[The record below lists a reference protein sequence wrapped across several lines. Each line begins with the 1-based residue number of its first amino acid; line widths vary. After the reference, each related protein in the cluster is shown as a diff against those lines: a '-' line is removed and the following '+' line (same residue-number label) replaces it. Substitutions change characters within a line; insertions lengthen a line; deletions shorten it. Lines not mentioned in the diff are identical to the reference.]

1 MIVVGNIIMAVFI
14 FQLIA
19 ISCIK
24 CYPKT
29 ERKRDGMKAFLL
41 WGCLTLISGLLGA
54 GVLGVLYGRQSGKLY
69 MADRLIAGLT
79 VMVGTAEA
87 AHLAA
92 VFLSYT
98 FSDAVKLFL
107 SAIAVLAAAAL
118 AVRLW
123 LHGVLG
129 RGRVDKT
136 RKARRSGMRG
146 SAAGRSP
153 GWSGAECTPFLM
165 GAALVFALLVIYQI
179 VTITSG
185 DRVCPGGDMTVETVE
200 SFLATDGVYQVNPL
214 TGRAYEAGVPQ
225 RIRILCLPTLYG
237 ILCRVS
243 GVPAAE
249 LVRRQAPLFVLL
261 LSYLAYWTLAKTF
274 FAGERD
280 GEKRLLFMAL
290 VAVVFCVG
298 DYLYGMDGFGLLRC
312 GYRGVTIRNGV
323 LLPFTVSLMLR
334 HRWKPVIL
342 CILAEVCLVWTL
354 YGMGACLFTALGMGA
369 VHLWLKRRG
378 RGFREAGEEA

>member
-1 MIVVGNIIMAVFI
+1 
-14 FQLIA
+14 
-19 ISCIK
+19 
-24 CYPKT
+24 
-29 ERKRDGMKAFLL
+29 MKALLL
-41 WGCLTLISGLLGA
+41 WGCMVLVSGLLGA
-54 GVLGVLYGRQSGKLY
+54 GALGVLYGRQSGKLY
-69 MADRLIAGLT
+69 MADRLIVGLT

-98 FSDAVKLFL
+98 FTDAVKLFML
-107 SAIAVLAAAAL
+107 AIAMLAAAAL
-118 AVRLW
+118 AVWLW
-123 LHGVLG
+123 LHGVLESG
-129 RGRVDKT
+129 RADRT
-136 RKARRSGMRG
+136 RNRKNRRSGIRG
-146 SAAGRSP
+146 CAAGQSP

-165 GAALVFALLVIYQI
+165 GAALVFTLLVLYQI

-185 DRVCPGGDMTVETVE
+185 DRVYLGGDMTVETVE

-214 TGRAYEAGVPQ
+214 TGQVYEAGVPQ

-237 ILCRVS
+237 MLCRMS
-243 GVPAAE
+243 GQPGAE
-249 LVRRQAPLFVLL
+249 LVWRQAPLFVLL
-261 LSYLAYWTLAKTF
+261 LSYMAYWTLARTF
-274 FAGERD
+274 FAGEKDR
-280 GEKRLLFMAL
+280 EKRLLFMVL

-298 DYLYGMDGFGLLRC
+298 DYLYGMDGFGLLCC

-323 LLPFTVSLMLR
+323 LLPFTVSLVLR

-342 CILAEVCLVWTL
+342 CILAEACLVWTL
-354 YGMGACLFTALGMGA
+354 YGMGACLLTALGMGA